1 MIKELLMNNWDDD
14 SVDIE
19 AKEDL
24 REDISSL
31 SDVVIVPSDWTVE
44 TILSLVNKGMINIS
58 PEFQR
63 REAWNNDRKSLF
75 IETILLGLP
84 IPQIILAEDR
94 KERRYI
100 VVDGRQRLLTLLQ
113 FSQSDCSTNNYTRLK
128 LKGLDKL
135 TKLNGLYFDDIK
147 SNSSTEQFISDFN
160 NFTIR
165 CAVLKQWDT
174 AVLYDMFLRINQ
186 NSVILSPQ
194 ELRQALF
201 PGAFTKFIEEKS
213 ASSSALREILKV
225 EKPDPRMRDAEL
237 LLRFFTVKNRLNST
251 YNGNLKDLLDYTC
264 MYFND
269 NWDGHIILL
278 ENQLIDFETGYE
290 FVKDTFDDLYPFG
303 KFEGDKQNQRF
314 NRAIYD
320 FIMFYFSQGNIRS
333 NVKKIKNYKEEIQKA
348 FRTVFKNDA
357 VYMAV
362 TSTTKSKDAFKIRM
376 NAWANILSGIIG
388 IEVESPL

>member
-1 MIKELLMNNWDDD
+1 MNNWDDD
-14 SVDIE
+14 SVDID

-63 REAWNNDRKSLF
+63 REAWNNERKSLF

-113 FSQSDCSTNNYTRLK
+113 FSQPDCTTNNFTRLK

-147 SNSSTEQFISDFN
+147 SDLSTEQYISDFN

-174 AVLYDMFLRINQ
+174 SVLYDMFLRINQ

-213 ASSSALREILKV
+213 AVSVALREILKV

-237 LLRFFTVKNRLNST
+237 LLRFFTVRNRLSST
-251 YNGNLKDLLDYTC
+251 YNGNLKDLLDDTC
-264 MYFND
+264 RYFND
-269 NWDGHIILL
+269 NWDDSIDLL
-278 ENQLIDFETGYE
+278 TNQLIDFEIAYE
-290 FVKDTFDDLYPFG
+290 FTKDIFGNIYSFG

-320 FIMFYFSQGNIRS
+320 FIMFYFSQENIRDS
-333 NVKKIKNYKEEIQKA
+333 VNKIVNYKEKLQMA
-348 FRTVFKNDA
+348 FKTMFSDDT

-362 TSTTKSKDAFKIRM
+362 TSTTKSRDAFKTRM
-376 NAWANILSGIIG
+376 NAWANVLSNIVGIK
-388 IEVESPL
+388 VESPL